1 MNFPRLFIKDKHPLI
16 DFAYYGSKARRAAH
30 PDVLLG
36 GYTECPMFREGDILD
51 ANAVLNLVKCVRWN
65 EWASQ
70 EKLEKHIEDTVIHVT
85 QEDRDRWDNAQQVQS
100 DWNEQD
106 DTSYAYIKNK
116 PDVYTKDDVY
126 TKTIIDQM
134 LATKADINLLSN
146 VAISGDYNDLI
157 NKPTIPIIPTN
168 VSAFVKGILFFLL

>member
-65 EWASQ
+65 EWAS
-70 EKLEKHIEDTVIHVT
+70 
-85 QEDRDRWDNAQQVQS
+85 
-100 DWNEQD
+100 
-106 DTSYAYIKNK
+106 
-116 PDVYTKDDVY
+116 
-126 TKTIIDQM
+126 
-134 LATKADINLLSN
+134 
-146 VAISGDYNDLI
+146 
-157 NKPTIPIIPTN
+157 
-168 VSAFVKGILFFLL
+168 

>member
-70 EKLEKHIEDTVIHVT
+70 EKLEQHIEDTVIHVT
-85 QEDRDRWDNAQQVQS
+85 QEDKDRWNNIKQV
-100 DWNEQD
+100 
-106 DTSYAYIKNK
+106 
-116 PDVYTKDDVY
+116 
-126 TKTIIDQM
+126 
-134 LATKADINLLSN
+134 
-146 VAISGDYNDLI
+146 
-157 NKPTIPIIPTN
+157 
-168 VSAFVKGILFFLL
+168 